1 MDLGKYKLLKE
12 KGLIR
17 LQLLGEQVIVISK
30 RYDSDTGAQ
39 LKDNV
44 IPVDEKA
51 LLEQKVTLGGQL
63 EAIAEFLEDIEVAKG

>member
-63 EAIAEFLEDIEVAKG
+63 EAITEFLEDIEVAKG